1 MTLLRTKN
9 TKKGLTNWIVCSI
22 IGFTERKGEEIMPRF
37 FVDVNQIENG
47 SVTLTGDDAH
57 HISRSLRMAAGE
69 QITVCDGNGTE
80 YDCELTAFLP
90 DRVCARI
97 LESRA
102 VEAEPPYHAMVWQA
116 LPKGEKLDS
125 IIQKSVECGAV
136 GISLFESERCIVR
149 IKADD
154 RDRKSDRRNRI
165 ALEAAKQCGRG
176 VVPRVESPVW
186 FAEAVKEAAKAD
198 LAIFC
203 YEGEGT
209 EPLPAV
215 VERFCANAPHDVIPK
230 ISVMVGSE
238 GGFSAAE
245 AEQARCAGMQLVGLG
260 KRILRTE
267 TAAAFVLGCLSY
279 AMELSR

>member
-1 MTLLRTKN
+1 
-9 TKKGLTNWIVCSI
+9 
-22 IGFTERKGEEIMPRF
+22 MPRF
-37 FVDVNQIENG
+37 FVDVSQIEDG
-47 SVTLTGDDAH
+47 IVTLTGDDAH

-90 DRVCARI
+90 DCVRAQV
-97 LESRA
+97 LESRVA
-102 VEAEPPYHAMVWQA
+102 DTEPPYRAIVWQA

-125 IIQKSVECGAV
+125 IIQKSVECGAA
-136 GISLFESERCIVR
+136 GIALFESERCIVR
-149 IKADD
+149 MKADD
-154 RDRKSDRRNRI
+154 RDRKGDRRNRI

-176 VVPRVESPVW
+176 IVPKVESPVP
-186 FAEAVKEAAKAD
+186 FAEAIREAAKAD
-198 LAIFC
+198 LALFC

-209 EPLPAV
+209 QPLPAV
-215 VERFCANAPHDVIPK
+215 VKAYLANAPEGVVPQ

-238 GGFSAAE
+238 GGFSKGEAQLAE
-245 AEQARCAGMQLVGLG
+245 KAGMKLIGLG

-279 AMELSR
+279 EMELS